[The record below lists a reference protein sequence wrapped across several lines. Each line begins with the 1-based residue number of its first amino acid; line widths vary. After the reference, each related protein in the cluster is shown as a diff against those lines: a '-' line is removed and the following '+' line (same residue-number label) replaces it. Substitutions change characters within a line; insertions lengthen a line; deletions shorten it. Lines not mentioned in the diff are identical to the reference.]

1 MTLVLVAIAATIR
14 MDYSDSYEIYN
25 NVLALMAGDISGYQ
39 INRFFLSVVLMTPFV
54 WLQER
59 FFGGDF
65 AMYSSRI
72 LAPVFY
78 AGTVWFFYRFCSE
91 YLEKRH
97 ALWATLLLGLNPLLL
112 RMAVTVKE
120 DLPGLCLAV
129 GAFVCYARSLRTRRV
144 ADLLWA
150 GLCIWAA
157 SGLRYNQA
165 PIFPPVIALCEIVDV
180 ISSRRIDM
188 RRWAWVIL
196 LCGVLPAVLFV
207 LGSTVVHYFMG
218 LSSMMEAYEVFVMG
232 FQDYL
237 QRSSGSP
244 EPAMEGA
251 ELFIASATAPLVVCA
266 AFGARVYWTQR
277 NRQGVL
283 AGAWLCA
290 AAAIGIWMVSHK
302 EARYFLPALPALYFF
317 VPMGMEWVGRKV
329 SGYFGGDAG
338 PKAAV
343 LAMAL
348 ILWMPAVELTR
359 ALAVYTDPVYTRD
372 VHGELGRLVKDLA
385 GEKGNVYWAGPHF
398 SVYPKNYL
406 YHPKDDYAY
415 IYHIFP
421 HVVEYYSRKRAEI
434 LLYEHAN
441 KIKDGDV
448 LIVCREPI
456 AYQSHN
462 APEEVRPLTV
472 GRVRVKDFL
481 PEIVRVEKGAHV
493 FESVGDGLGE
503 GEALVLRTDGTLECL
518 GAELVDGSTI
528 VRAPYYG
535 DDGPDV
541 EKILY
546 LEYERPY
553 QLDARHR

>member
-1 MTLVLVAIAATIR
+1 MTLVLVAIAVTIR

-25 NVLALMAGDISGYQ
+25 NVLALLSGDISGYQ

-65 AMYSSRI
+65 AMDTSRA
-72 LAPVFY
+72 LAPMFY
-78 AGTVWFFYRFCSE
+78 AGTVWFFYRFGSI
-91 YLEKRH
+91 YLEKRQ

-129 GAFVCYARSLRTRRV
+129 AAFAYYARSLKSRRIM
-144 ADLLWA
+144 DLVWA
-150 GLCIWAA
+150 GVCISAA

-165 PIFPPVIALCEIVDV
+165 PIFPPVIALCELVDA
-180 ISSRRIDM
+180 IASRRIDV

-196 LCGVLPAVLFV
+196 LCGVLPAAFFV
-207 LGSTVVHYFMG
+207 AGSTIVHYYMG
-218 LSSMMEAYEVFVMG
+218 LSSMTEAFEVFVMG
-232 FQDYL
+232 FKDYL

-251 ELFIASATAPLVVCA
+251 ELLVASATAPLAVCA
-266 AFGARVYWTQR
+266 AIGIHAYWTQR
-277 NRQGVL
+277 KAQGIL

-290 AAAIGIWMVSHK
+290 AAAISVWLVSHK
-302 EARYFLPALPALYFF
+302 EARYHLPALPALYFF
-317 VPMGMEWVGRKV
+317 VPAGLDRVRSKV
-329 SGYFGGDAG
+329 SGYFGGG
-338 PKAAV
+338 GRTAAA
-343 LAMAL
+343 LATAL
-348 ILWMPAVELTR
+348 ILWIPGVEMVK

-372 VHGELGRLVKDLA
+372 VHGELGRLVKELA

-434 LLYEHAN
+434 LLYEHAD

-448 LIVCREPI
+448 LIVCREPL

-462 APEEVRPLTV
+462 APPEVRPLTV

-493 FESVGDGLGE
+493 FESVGDGLGA

-535 DDGPDV
+535 GEGPDV
-541 EKILY
+541 ERILY

-553 QLDARHR
+553 ELDARHR